1 MMSKPDKARTP
12 MLTRRRLL
20 FLGATGLVMVPGI
33 RMALARAPTENR
45 VVVVVLRGALDGLA
59 AVPPYGDRDYAG
71 QRGSLA
77 FAPPG
82 EAGGCLDL
90 DGHFGLH
97 PALGDLLPLWQS
109 RELAVI
115 HAAATS
121 YRDRSHF
128 EGQDLLET
136 GGTAHAL
143 ADGWLNRA
151 LAAMQGDGRAL
162 GLAVGP
168 ATPLIL
174 RGAAR
179 TGSYEP
185 QQIIAPASP
194 DFLNRLADLYR
205 SDPLFHQALAEGLQA
220 QTLTDEVMGNPGSKP
235 LPGAQYLIAAAEG
248 VGRLL
253 ADPRGP
259 RVAVLEAPGW
269 DTHVNQGLEK
279 GLLAVALKGLGQSL
293 VKLKQALGPAWQR
306 TTTIAVTEFGRTVA
320 VNGTGGT
327 DHGTGTVALLLGG
340 RVAGGR
346 VIADW
351 PGLAP
356 KNLYQGRDLAPTFD
370 LRAALK
376 TLCRQQLEIDP
387 TTVENRIFP
396 DSRRAPA
403 LPSLLQA

>member
-1 MMSKPDKARTP
+1 MISRPDNARKPL
-12 MLTRRRLL
+12 LTRRRLL
-20 FLGATGLVMVPGI
+20 FLGATGLVLLPGI
-33 RMALARAPTENR
+33 RMAFARAPTENR

-59 AVPPYGDRDYAG
+59 AVPPYGDKDYAP

-82 EAGGCLDL
+82 EVGGCLDL

-97 PALGDLLPLWQS
+97 PALSELLPLWRA

-115 HAAATS
+115 HAVATS
-121 YRDRSHF
+121 YRARSHF
-128 EGQDLLET
+128 DGQDMLET
-136 GGTAHAL
+136 GGAAHAL
-143 ADGWLNRA
+143 DDGWLNRA
-151 LAAMQGDGRAL
+151 LAAMPGDGRAL

-174 RGAAR
+174 RGPAR
-179 TGSYEP
+179 TGAYEP

-194 DFLNRLADLYR
+194 DFLNRVADLYEV
-205 SDPLFHQALAEGLQA
+205 DPLFSRALAEGLQA
-220 QTLTDEVMGNPGSKP
+220 QALSQEVMGKPGTKP
-235 LPGAQYLIAAAEG
+235 LAATQYLTAAAEG

-253 ADPRGP
+253 ADRRGP
-259 RVAVLEAPGW
+259 RVAVLEAAGW
-269 DTHVNQGLEK
+269 DTHQAQGLAD
-279 GLLAVALKGLGQSL
+279 GPLAVALKGLGQSL
-293 VKLKQALGPAWQR
+293 VKLKEALGPAWQR
-306 TTTIAVTEFGRTVA
+306 TTVIAVTEFGRTVA

-351 PGLAP
+351 PGLAA
-356 KNLYQGRDLAPTFD
+356 KKLYQARDLAPTFD

-376 TLCRQQLEIDP
+376 ALCRYQLEIDEA
-387 TTVENRIFP
+387 TVENRLFP
-396 DSRRAPA
+396 DSRHAPA
-403 LPSLLQA
+403 LPGLLRA